1 MASCATTWDTIIGY
15 ENTMIT
21 FSSAPAAITL
31 RKLAENPFDLTASG
45 ALTSDRMKQFHT
57 YGSRLHLFYG
67 TERIT
72 TAVVE
77 ALFKLAQEREALTKM
92 KEMQS
97 GLKINCSEARAV
109 LHTAIRDLSSPTS
122 KSAKNQEAITLA
134 KQELEKL
141 KLFLQEIDRENLF
154 TDVVQIGIGG
164 SCLGPKCIS
173 HALQYTAKGR
183 RQAHFLSNID
193 PDAAAKLLTE
203 INPATTLFIA
213 VSKSGT
219 TMETLTNVYFV
230 SEHLKKC
237 GVNPKNHLIS
247 VTEKG
252 SPMDDPKKY
261 RRSFYIW
268 DYIGGRYSVSSM
280 VGAVIISSVTGID
293 TFMEFLQGAHS
304 MDITALKEDPF
315 YNLPLLSAL
324 LNIWNRN
331 FLGFPTKAILP
342 YSEALLYLPAHLQ
355 QCDMES
361 NGKRID
367 CKGNKVPFATGPII
381 WGEVGTNGQHS
392 FYQLLHQGTDVV
404 PSEFI
409 GFKNSQYH
417 MDIQFEGTSSQNKLL
432 SNLLAQVLALAVGK
446 SDENP
451 NKAFPGNRP
460 SRVLFAKQLDPYT
473 LGALLS
479 YFEHTIAFQGF
490 LWGIN
495 SFDQEGVQ
503 LGKGI
508 AEQILR
514 HFSREGATEGVKET
528 VALASIIECIEGI

>member
-1 MASCATTWDTIIGY
+1 MTTF
-15 ENTMIT
+15 
-21 FSSAPAAITL
+21 FSARAAITL

-57 YGSRLHLFYG
+57 YGSRLHLFYA

-72 TAVVE
+72 TPVLE
-77 ALFKLAQEREALTKM
+77 ALFELALEKNAIGKM
-92 KEMQS
+92 RDMQS
-97 GLKINCSEARAV
+97 GLKVNCTEDRAV
-109 LHTAIRDLSSPTS
+109 LHTAIRDLSSPAS
-122 KSAKNQEAITLA
+122 KSPKTQEAITLA

-193 PDAAAKLLTE
+193 PDATAKLLTK

-252 SPMDDPKKY
+252 SPMDDPQKY
-261 RRSFYIW
+261 RSSFYIW

-331 FLGFPTKAILP
+331 FLGFLLKLFFPIRKGCSICQHIYNNAIWNRTGNELIVRVIKFSLP
-342 YSEALLYLPAHLQ
+342 QDLSFGEKWEPMDNTPFIS
-355 QCDMES
+355 CF
-361 NGKRID
+361 I
-367 CKGNKVPFATGPII
+367 KVRMLFPVNLSVLKIPNII
-381 WGEVGTNGQHS
+381 WIYNFREQAPKTN
-392 FYQLLHQGTDVV
+392 
-404 PSEFI
+404 
-409 GFKNSQYH
+409 
-417 MDIQFEGTSSQNKLL
+417 
-432 SNLLAQVLALAVGK
+432 
-446 SDENP
+446 
-451 NKAFPGNRP
+451 
-460 SRVLFAKQLDPYT
+460 
-473 LGALLS
+473 
-479 YFEHTIAFQGF
+479 YFLIY
-490 LWGIN
+490 
-495 SFDQEGVQ
+495 
-503 LGKGI
+503 
-508 AEQILR
+508 
-514 HFSREGATEGVKET
+514 
-528 VALASIIECIEGI
+528 

>member
-1 MASCATTWDTIIGY
+1 MV
-15 ENTMIT
+15 T
-21 FSSAPAAITL
+21 FSSASAAAKL
-31 RKLAENPFDLTASG
+31 QRLAETPFDLTTFG
-45 ALTSDRMKQFHT
+45 ALTPERMKQFRAR
-57 YGSRLHLFYG
+57 GSRLHLLYG

-72 TAVVE
+72 SDVLE
-77 ALFKLAQEREALTKM
+77 ALFELAQEMDVMGKM
-92 KEMQS
+92 RDMQS
-97 GLKINCSEARAV
+97 GKEINYSESRAV
-109 LHTAIRDLSSPTS
+109 LHTAIRDLSVPASTS
-122 KSAKNQEAITLA
+122 SKTEKAIVLA
-134 KQELEKL
+134 KKELEKL
-141 KLFLQEIDRENLF
+141 TLFLQEIDRENLF

-173 HALQYTAKGR
+173 HALQYIGKGR
-183 RQAHFLSNID
+183 RQIHFLSNID
-193 PDAAAKLLTE
+193 PDAAAKLLSQ

-219 TMETLTNVYFV
+219 TLETLTNVYFI
-230 SEHLKKC
+230 SERLKRC
-237 GVNPKNHLIS
+237 GVSPRNHLIS
-247 VTEKG
+247 VTEEG
-252 SPMDDPKKY
+252 SPMDNLDTY

-280 VGAVIISSVTGID
+280 VGAVIISSVSGIEP
-293 TFMEFLQGAHS
+293 FMEFLQGAHS
-304 MDITALKEDPF
+304 MDGTARKEDPLQ
-315 YNLPLLSAL
+315 NLPLLSAL

-361 NGKRID
+361 NGKRVD
-367 CKGNKVPFATGPII
+367 CKGNILSFPTGPVI
-381 WGEVGTNGQHS
+381 WGDIGTNGQHS
-392 FYQLLHQGTDVV
+392 FYQLLHQGTDIV
-404 PSEFI
+404 PAEFI

-417 MDIQFEGTSSQNKLL
+417 MDIRFEGTTSQHKLL
-432 SNLLAQVLALAVGK
+432 SNLLAQVFALAVGK
-446 SDENP
+446 SDSNP
-451 NKAFPGNRP
+451 NKVFPGNRP
-460 SRVLFAKQLDPYT
+460 SRILFAKQLDPYT

-503 LGKGI
+503 LGKVI

-514 HFSREGATEGVKET
+514 YFSRKGTT
-528 VALASIIECIEGI
+528 VDEPLSEALSSVIECIEGM